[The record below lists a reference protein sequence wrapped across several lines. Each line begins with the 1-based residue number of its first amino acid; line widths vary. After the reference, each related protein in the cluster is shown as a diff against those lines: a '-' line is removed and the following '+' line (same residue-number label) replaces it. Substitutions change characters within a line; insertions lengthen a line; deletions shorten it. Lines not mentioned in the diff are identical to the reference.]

1 MHYYDS
7 TEVIIIHKDKIEET
21 RTDYALYYMWTDFQ
35 VFTDWVEMKLRFSK
49 NLNVIGCNER
59 KLIQEIFN
67 QSSMRKSHFF
77 ESWRKSRKISS
88 VELKTKKGQYTQRDR
103 AAVALYI

>member
-21 RTDYALYYMWTDFQ
+21 RIHYGFVYIWTDFQ

-49 NLNVIGCNER
+49 NLNVIGCNET

-77 ESWRKSRKISS
+77 ESRKKSRKISS

-103 AAVALYI
+103 VAVALYI